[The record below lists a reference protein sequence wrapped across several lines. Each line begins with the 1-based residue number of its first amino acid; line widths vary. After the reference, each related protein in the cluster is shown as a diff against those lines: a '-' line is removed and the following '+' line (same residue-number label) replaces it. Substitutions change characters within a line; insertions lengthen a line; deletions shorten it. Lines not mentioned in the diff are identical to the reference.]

1 MTATPR
7 LGISRRNLLSIGG
20 GAILAPYGASL
31 APTSAST
38 DEQNYATVVEG
49 TNIAAAVSP
58 DGRTVAFD
66 LAGSLWL
73 VDIGGGAARRLTDEF
88 GDIAQPHWC
97 PDGTEIVFQCYRD
110 GNFHLW
116 TISADGTKLKQLT
129 RGPYDCR
136 EASYSPDGRRIAFSS
151 DRGTGYGIY
160 ALDRNTGAVESLVD
174 TAAEETEPAW
184 SPDGRKIAFV
194 TNRSSLDVVDE
205 QGNRTTVASVYNS
218 RNIFNPKEIHSPS
231 WSPDGDLTYMIVD
244 NGTVQLHR
252 PRSIIVQGEDVFPF
266 RASWLPTGEFVYTS
280 GGKIRRRRLETAE
293 SSVIEFSA
301 QLAIVKP
308 RYKKVRR
315 DFDSVALRP
324 VLGIGSPALSP
335 DGRNIAFRALND
347 IWTMTIGDRPRRVCR
362 DGFHKSDPAWS
373 PDGRWLSYSSDRGGK
388 LDIWLRD
395 LHTGE
400 DRQLTHLADAAVS
413 GSWSR
418 DGRLIAFLDQAG
430 SLYTIQIESG
440 AVQKVYGPLWE
451 PGRPSWGPDGRTIA
465 LAAFKPYSASYRE
478 GLSEILTVDRMT
490 GEVEYQSPLPHRSL
504 STRGDDG
511 PVWSPDGTKIA
522 FVLASVLWVAP
533 VDARCRLTGAPRV
546 INAEVTDA
554 PSWSGDSKT
563 LLYLCNGRL
572 RLLAAEGGQP
582 HSVPLSL
589 EWAMAKP
596 AGRTVLRV
604 GRLWDGRTPEL
615 RENVDIVIHSNR
627 IVGIVSQ
634 DGNAYGDARIVDA
647 RRSTAMPGLM
657 DMHTHRQ
664 MQGYSY
670 GDRQGRLWLSLG
682 ITTTRSV
689 GAPAYHMVEDRESI
703 ESGVRVGP
711 RHFAT
716 GEAIDGSRIFYNFM
730 RPVTGQGQLA
740 LELQRAEALSYDLV
754 KTYVRLA
761 PELQRDVIAWA
772 HARGLHVTS
781 HYQYPAAAFGV
792 DAVEHLGATSRFGY
806 SRTMSRL
813 GAAYQDVIGVFVHS
827 GITRTPT
834 IFTANALLGEDRSWM
849 DDIRIKTFY
858 PAWEYARLEERASLM
873 AGPDRP
879 VALAALER
887 NVAQIKELLRNGGRI
902 ITGTDAPID
911 FLAIS
916 LHLNLRAMV
925 RYGVTPYEAL
935 LTATRYPGEFLGEP
949 LGTIAEGA
957 LADVAVVDGNPL
969 LRIED
974 AANVKHVVKNGE
986 VLSVE
991 DLLAP
996 FVAVQV
1002 RQHGRNETLPPVR
1015 TALNDARFWWHG
1027 QEFVENSRV
1036 CCCCTA
1042 TPRLRCTG

>member
-1 MTATPR
+1 MTTNSR
-7 LGISRRNLLSIGG
+7 RGISRRKLLSMGG
-20 GAILAPYGASL
+20 GAILTPYSASP
-31 APTSAST
+31 APTFPSM
-38 DEQNYATVVEG
+38 DEQGYATVAEG
-49 TNIAAAVSP
+49 TNISAAVSP
-58 DGRTVAFD
+58 DGRAVAFD

-73 VDIGGGAARRLTDEF
+73 VDIGGGVARRLTDEF
-88 GDIAQPHWC
+88 GDVAQPHWC
-97 PDGTEIVFQCYRD
+97 PDGEEIVFQCYRN

-116 TISADGTKLKQLT
+116 TISPDGTGLRQLT
-129 RGPYDCR
+129 HGSHDNR
-136 EASYSPDGRRIAFSS
+136 EPSYSPDGRRIAFSS
-151 DRGTGYGIY
+151 DRGVGYGIY
-160 ALDRNTGAVESLVD
+160 AFDRNTGTVESKVD
-174 TAAEETEPAW
+174 TAAEEAEPAW

-205 QGNRTTVASVYNS
+205 LGNRVTVASVHNS
-218 RNIFNPKEIHSPS
+218 RDIHNEEIHGPS
-231 WSPDGDLTYMIVD
+231 WSPDGHLTYLILN
-244 NGTVQLHR
+244 NGTAQLHG
-252 PRSIIVQGEDVFPF
+252 PRGIIVQGEDIYPF

-280 GGKIRRRRLETAE
+280 GGKIRRRGLETTQP
-293 SSVIEFSA
+293 SVIEFSA
-301 QLAIVKP
+301 QLPIVKP
-308 RYKKVRR
+308 KYKKVRR
-315 DFDSVALRP
+315 DFDSVASRP

-335 DGRNIAFRALND
+335 DGRNVTFRALND
-347 IWTMTIGDRPRRVCR
+347 IWTMTIGDRPRRICR
-362 DGFHKSDPAWS
+362 DGFYKSDPAWS

-400 DRQLTHLADAAVS
+400 DRQLTHLSHAALS

-430 SLYTIQIESG
+430 GLYTIQVESG
-440 AVQKVYGPLWE
+440 TVQKVYGSLWE

-478 GLSEILTVDRMT
+478 GLSEILTVDRTT
-490 GEVEYQSPLPHRSL
+490 GSVEYQSPLPHRSL

-522 FVLASVLWVAP
+522 FVLASLLYVAP
-533 VDARCRLTGAPRV
+533 VDIRCRLTGVPHA

-563 LLYLCNGRL
+563 LLYLCNGCL
-572 RLLAAEGGQP
+572 RLLAAEGGEAQT
-582 HSVPLSL
+582 VPLPL
-589 EWAMAKP
+589 DWAMAKP

-604 GRLWDGRTPEL
+604 GRLWDGRSPDL
-615 RENVDIVIHSNR
+615 RENVDIIIDSNK
-627 IVGIVSQ
+627 IAGLVSK
-634 DGNAYGDARIVDA
+634 DGSGYGDAKIVDA
-647 RRSTAMPGLM
+647 PRSTAMPGLM

-689 GAPAYHMVEDRESI
+689 GSPAYHMVEDRESI
-703 ESGVRVGP
+703 QSGARVGP

-716 GEAIDGSRIFYNFM
+716 GEALDGSRIFYNFM
-730 RPVTGQGQLA
+730 RPVTEPGQLA
-740 LELQRAEALSYDLV
+740 LELQRAEALSYDLI

-772 HARGLHVTS
+772 HGHGLHVTS
-781 HYQYPAAAFGV
+781 HYQYSAAAFGA
-792 DAVEHLGATSRFGY
+792 DAMEHLGATSRLGY

-813 GAAYQDVIGVFVHS
+813 GAAHEDVVEVFVQS
-827 GITRTPT
+827 GMTCTPT
-834 IFTANALLGEDRSWM
+834 IFTANALLGESRSWM
-849 DDIRIKTFY
+849 DDIRIKTLY
-858 PAWEYARLEERASLM
+858 PAWEYARLEERAGLM
-873 AGPDRP
+873 AGANRL
-879 VALAALER
+879 VTLAELER
-887 NVAQIKELLRNGGRI
+887 NVAHVKELLRRGCRI

-949 LGTIAEGA
+949 LGTIAKGS
-957 LADVAVVDGNPL
+957 LADIVLVDGNPL
-969 LRIED
+969 LCIED
-974 AANVKHVVKNGE
+974 AANVDLVVKNGE
-986 VLSVE
+986 VLSIE

-996 FVAVQV
+996 FVAAQIN
-1002 RQHGRNETLPPVR
+1002 QHGRNKTLPPVQS
-1015 TALNDARFWWHG
+1015 TVNDARFWWHG
-1027 QEFVENSRV
+1027 QEFIENSRT
-1036 CCCCTA
+1036 CCCCTVI
-1042 TPRLRCTG
+1042 PRLRCTG